1 MTGSVGLAGGSPP
14 GRWVP
19 GLCSVTFR
27 ALAVPAVVDLAAEAG
42 LEAIEWGG
50 DVHVPPG
57 DVRRAAAAAQSTL
70 ATGLRVGSYGSYL
83 FAGTDLDAD
92 DVARTLDVV
101 EALGAPWLRL
111 WCPFG
116 IEPGDDEADRAGVT
130 AAVGAVAAAAHDRG
144 VGVYLEFHGGTLTA
158 SAASARRLLDDVGAP
173 NLACAW
179 QPPYWA
185 PEEPDAEAAAVG
197 LLGADLAHLHVYA
210 WEPDGTRRPLH
221 SEADRW
227 RRRLAAAGDALAAPA
242 NSAAAACTADAVHID
257 VARPHLALVE
267 FVPGD
272 DPACLADE
280 VATLRAVL
288 GG

>member
-1 MTGSVGLAGGSPP
+1 MASASTSSSTAARSRRARRRLAG
-14 GRWVP
+14 
-19 GLCSVTFR
+19 CST
-27 ALAVPAVVDLAAEAG
+27 
-42 LEAIEWGG
+42 
-50 DVHVPPG
+50 
-57 DVRRAAAAAQSTL
+57 T
-70 ATGLRVGSYGSYL
+70 
-83 FAGTDLDAD
+83 
-92 DVARTLDVV
+92 
-101 EALGAPWLRL
+101 
-111 WCPFG
+111 
-116 IEPGDDEADRAGVT
+116 
-130 AAVGAVAAAAHDRG
+130 
-144 VGVYLEFHGGTLTA
+144 
-158 SAASARRLLDDVGAP
+158 SARP

-227 RRRLAAAGDALAAPA
+227 RRRFAAAGDALAAPA
-242 NSAAAACTADAVHID
+242 NSAAAAGTADAVHID